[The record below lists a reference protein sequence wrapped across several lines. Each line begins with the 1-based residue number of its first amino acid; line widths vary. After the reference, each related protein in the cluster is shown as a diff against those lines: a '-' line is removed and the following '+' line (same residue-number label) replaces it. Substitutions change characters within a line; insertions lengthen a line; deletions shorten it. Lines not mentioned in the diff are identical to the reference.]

1 MGALFKSPSVAAA
14 KPAPISAAMA
24 DSAAQSELASRRR
37 RRSALSTVL
46 SERDQPA
53 AGIIAKKATGE

>member
-1 MGALFKSPSVAAA
+1 MGSLFKSPSIPAA

-24 DSAAQSELASRRR
+24 ESAGASEMASRRR

-53 AGIIAKKATGE
+53 VGVATKKATGE